1 MSEQTVSTSSAP
13 KGDRSNTYVS
23 CRLSYDCLMASTK
36 SFVHNFNNLS
46 QEEKLE
52 FKSLN
57 NYVKQLEK
65 CMVTLRNNGQVK
77 VSTIKRVTKSA
88 PSSQE
93 VAAPV
98 VAAAPVATG
107 PVVEA
112 AAPVAKAK
120 GGKPKKVVSA
130 KEESSPTAQVVQEV
144 QAEAKQAAPV
154 AAKAKGKGKPAVVEE
169 AVKEVVAAAAASKP
183 AAKKPAAKKS
193 A

>member
-1 MSEQTVSTSSAP
+1 
-13 KGDRSNTYVS
+13 
-23 CRLSYDCLMASTK
+23 MASTK
-36 SFVHNFNNLS
+36 SFVNNFNNLS

-65 CMVTLRNNGQVK
+65 CMATLRNNGQVK
-77 VSTIKRVTKSA
+77 VAIVKRVTKSA

-93 VAAPV
+93 TASAAVTTAPV
-98 VAAAPVATG
+98 VVSA

-112 AAPVAKAK
+112 VSTATVAKGK
-120 GGKPKKVVSA
+120 GGKPRKVVSA

-154 AAKAKGKGKPAVVEE
+154 VAKGGKGKGKQAVEV
-169 AVKEVVAAAAASKP
+169 AVKEVVAAAAAPVQKQ
-183 AAKKPAAKKS
+183 AAKKTVAKKS